1 MNKLTQTLTMA
12 LLTLPLSFTS
22 LANSFG
28 ENELKTFSAQGLKLD
43 SQSDLFLESIK
54 QKQANGI
61 SDQTTQNTPQRTRDE
76 HIALKQKQLPL
87 KQYVNKQQRNTNSAE
102 HHAFTIYSAYTQLIE
117 DFDYDGF
124 YQTFSVTFDADV
136 LSPIADEYARVYAE
150 LYISENGGPWIH
162 YFTTDSF
169 KIYGESTNDEYEV
182 YSTLNQGFPTG
193 EYDILIDL
201 YEEGYS
207 DIVATYSAEDDPA
220 LYAVPLESS
229 DYDTTYTE
237 IVVESHGHGGSFP
250 AFALLPLALVVI
262 IRRRKT
268 Y

>member
-1 MNKLTQTLTMA
+1 MNKLTQTLTIA
-12 LLTLPLSFTS
+12 LLTLPLSLTA

-28 ENELKTFSAQGLKLD
+28 KTEIQTFSAQGIKLD
-43 SQSDLFLESIK
+43 SQSDLLLESIK
-54 QKQANGI
+54 EKQASGTP
-61 SDQTTQNTPQRTRDE
+61 DQNTQGTSLYTRDE
-76 HIALKQKQLPL
+76 HIALKQKRLPL
-87 KQYVNKQQRNTNSAE
+87 KQFASKQQHSKSKAK

-136 LSPIADEYARVYAE
+136 LSPIANEYARVYAE
-150 LYISENGGPWIH
+150 LYISENGGPWMH

-169 KIYGESTNDEYEV
+169 NIYGESTDDEYEV
-182 YSTLNQGFPTG
+182 YSTLNQGFPSG

-229 DYDTTYTE
+229 DYDVEYTE
-237 IVVESHGHGGSFP
+237 IVVESHGHGGSFSG
-250 AFALLPLALVVI
+250 FALLPLALI
-262 IRRRKT
+262 AIARRRKMR
-268 Y
+268 